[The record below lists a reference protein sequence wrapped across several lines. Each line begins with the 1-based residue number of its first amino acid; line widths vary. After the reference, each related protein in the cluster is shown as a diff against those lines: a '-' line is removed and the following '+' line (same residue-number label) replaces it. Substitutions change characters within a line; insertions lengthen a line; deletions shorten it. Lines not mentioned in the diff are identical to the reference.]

1 MLMSWISD
9 TGDFY
14 TSIHITGSHSTI
26 KCEIG
31 YQIVSPLPLYTSFIG
46 IRNSTASY
54 LIMNCLTPIVFIA
67 FLACACT
74 ARLPRPVNPTTRED
88 KTSGYVM
95 KRSAA
100 QPSPQQGWAP
110 QGYSGPLA
118 MLEVRP
124 DGTLA
129 ETPEVMAAR
138 AAHLAALETARAS
151 NPDMDNGEYDPHKYG
166 DHQYGVVSHAED
178 LAKSVLMYQFLA
190 KGHNSGTNSQWQL
203 PMIFGSKRIAA
214 AVGTTNAVYGPPQEQ
229 NKPYFGPLAML
240 QVLDTGFLADT
251 PDVATARNTHHK
263 ALAEALAAAESWKTK
278 NTKHYPW
285 N

>member
-1 MLMSWISD
+1 M
-9 TGDFY
+9 
-14 TSIHITGSHSTI
+14 
-26 KCEIG
+26 
-31 YQIVSPLPLYTSFIG
+31 
-46 IRNSTASY
+46 NY
-54 LIMNCLTPIVFIA
+54 LAAVVFTV
-67 FLACACT
+67 FLASAFT
-74 ARLPRPVNPTTRED
+74 ARLPRSANSTTKED
-88 KTSGYVM
+88 KNSDYVM

-100 QPSPQQGWAP
+100 QSASQQGWAP

-129 ETPEVMAAR
+129 ETPEVTAAR
-138 AAHLAALETARAS
+138 AAHLAALEAARAS

-178 LAKSVLMYQFLA
+178 LAKSVLMYQSLA
-190 KGHNSGTNSQWQL
+190 KGHNSGTKLVHEDGQSQAMAAAMSAAHGIW
-203 PMIFGSKRIAA
+203 KTKNAA
-214 AVGTTNAVYGPPQEQ
+214 AVGTTDAVYGPPQEQ

-251 PDVATARNTHHK
+251 PDVATARKTHLK

-278 NTKHYPW
+278 NTKHHPW

>member
-1 MLMSWISD
+1 MAIS
-9 TGDFY
+9 
-14 TSIHITGSHSTI
+14 
-26 KCEIG
+26 
-31 YQIVSPLPLYTSFIG
+31 
-46 IRNSTASY
+46 
-54 LIMNCLTPIVFIA
+54 IVFTA

-74 ARLPRPVNPTTRED
+74 ARLPISANPTTKED
-88 KTSGYVM
+88 TNSGFVM

-100 QPSPQQGWAP
+100 QPSSQQGWAP

-124 DGTLA
+124 DGTLV

-138 AAHLAALETARAS
+138 AAQMAALEAARAS
-151 NPDMDNGEYDPHKYG
+151 KTDMDNGEYDPHKYG

-178 LAKSVLMYQFLA
+178 LAKSVLMYQSLA
-190 KGHNSGTNSQWQL
+190 KGHNSGSKAVNDDAQSQSMSSVV
-203 PMIFGSKRIAA
+203 PAA
-214 AVGTTNAVYGPPQEQ
+214 HDIWKQKNAVAVGTTNAVYGPPQEQ

-251 PDVATARNTHHK
+251 PDVATARKTHHK

-278 NTKHYPW
+278 NTKHPW

>member
-1 MLMSWISD
+1 METL
-9 TGDFY
+9 
-14 TSIHITGSHSTI
+14 
-26 KCEIG
+26 
-31 YQIVSPLPLYTSFIG
+31 
-46 IRNSTASY
+46 
-54 LIMNCLTPIVFIA
+54 IVFTTL
-67 FLACACT
+67 LASACT
-74 ARLPRPVNPTTRED
+74 ARLPRSANPITKED
-88 KTSGYVM
+88 TNSDYVM

-100 QPSPQQGWAP
+100 QPASQKGWAP

-118 MLEVRP
+118 ILDVRP

-178 LAKSVLMYQFLA
+178 LAKSVLMYQSLA
-190 KGHNSGTNSQWQL
+190 KGHNSGSKAVNEDGQSQA
-203 PMIFGSKRIAA
+203 MAATMAA
-214 AVGTTNAVYGPPQEQ
+214 AHDIWKAKNSAAVDPTDAVYWSAQEQ

-240 QVLDTGFLADT
+240 QILDTGFLADT
-251 PDVATARNTHHK
+251 SDVATARKIHFK

-278 NTKHYPW
+278 NTKHHPW